1 MSKAK
6 AGKKVVRHRSAKT
19 GQYVT
24 KKFANTHK
32 STTVRETDKK

>member
-1 MSKAK
+1 MSKPSW
-6 AGKKVVRHRSAKT
+6 KVAIHYRSAIT

-24 KKFANTHK
+24 KRYAEAHK